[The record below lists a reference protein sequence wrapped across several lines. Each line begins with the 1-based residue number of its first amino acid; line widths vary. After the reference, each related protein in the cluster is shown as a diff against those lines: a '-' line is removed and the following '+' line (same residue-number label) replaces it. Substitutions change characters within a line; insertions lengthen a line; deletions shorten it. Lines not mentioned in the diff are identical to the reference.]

1 MSPRLNPRAQ
11 RLRGL
16 ARKEVLQI
24 TRDPSALL
32 IAFLLP
38 FILLFINGFG
48 LSLDAHRLKLA
59 VVTEAGSAP
68 LRGIEQALDASP
80 YLDVYW
86 EPSGQAALT
95 ALDTGNVRGILTLRQ
110 DFIQRLERPTRWP
123 AQAQLAVNATDPNTA
138 RLLTG
143 YVQGAFSAWLADT
156 MTERRFAPPGGI
168 GLETRFWYNPDLRSS
183 DFIVPGIIALVM
195 SMTGTLLTAL
205 IVSREWERGTME
217 SMLASPATM
226 AELVGA
232 KLGVYFV
239 LGMASM
245 AMAALLTVTVFG
257 VPLRGS
263 VLVLTLTAALFLI
276 FALAQG
282 LFISTLARNQF
293 VAAQLSFLTT
303 MMPAM
308 MLSGM
313 LFDIAS
319 MPRWLQLIT
328 CFIPARYFVS
338 ALQTL
343 FLAGDI
349 WSVLLPN
356 LFGLFAAAAITI
368 AATLAVTHRRLD

>member
-1 MSPRLNPRAQ
+1 MSPALQ

-16 ARKEVLQI
+16 VRKETLQI
-24 TRDPSALL
+24 IRDPSALL

-38 FILLFINGFG
+38 FILLIINGFG
-48 LSLDAHRLKLA
+48 MSLDARHLKLA
-59 VVTEAGSAP
+59 AVVEAGASP
-68 LRGIEQALDASP
+68 TRSIEQALDASP
-80 YLDVYW
+80 YLSIYW
-86 EPSGQAALT
+86 APSGQAAKA
-95 ALDTGNVRGILTLRQ
+95 ALAAGQVRGILTLRQ
-110 DFIQRLERPTRWP
+110 DFAQRLARPQRWP
-123 AQAQLAVNATDPNTA
+123 ATAQLAVNATDPNTA
-138 RLLTG
+138 RLLAG
-143 YVQGAFSAWLADT
+143 YAQGAFISWLRDT
-156 MTERRFAPPGGI
+156 ATERALNADSGAQ
-168 GLETRFWYNPDLRSS
+168 LETRFWFNPALASA

-217 SMLASPATM
+217 SMLAAPASM

-232 KLGVYFV
+232 KLGTYFV
-239 LGMASM
+239 LGMGSV
-245 AMAALLTVTVFG
+245 AMSVLLTIFVFG

-263 VLVLTLTAALFLI
+263 VLAIGITAALFMI
-276 FALAQG
+276 FTLAQG

-293 VAAQLSFLTT
+293 VAAQLAFITT

-328 CFIPARYFVS
+328 YAIPARYFVS
-338 ALQTL
+338 ALQTI

-356 LFGLFAAAAITI
+356 LLGLAISAAITVT
-368 AATLAVTHRRLD
+368 ATLAITHRRLD

>member
-1 MSPRLNPRAQ
+1 MNPRLQ

-16 ARKEVLQI
+16 AVKETLQI
-24 TRDPSALL
+24 FRDPSALL

-38 FILLFINGFG
+38 FILLFINGYG
-48 LSLDAHRLKLA
+48 ISLDAHHLKLA
-59 VVTEAGSAP
+59 AVVEAGSAP
-68 LRGIEQALDASP
+68 SRSVEQALDATP
-80 YLDVYW
+80 YLSVVW
-86 EPSGQAALT
+86 EPSGQAAQA
-95 ALDTGNVRGILTLRQ
+95 ALAAGQVRGILTLRQ
-110 DFIQRLERPTRWP
+110 DFVQKLERPARWP

-138 RLLTG
+138 RLLQG
-143 YVQGAFSAWLADT
+143 YVEGAFGVWVDDA
-156 MTERRFAPPGGI
+156 MTERAMTASSVD
-168 GLETRFWYNPDLRSS
+168 LEPQFWYNPQLASA
-183 DFIVPGIIALVM
+183 DFIIPGVIALVM

-205 IVSREWERGTME
+205 IVAREWERGTME
-217 SMLASPATM
+217 SMLASPAGM
-226 AELVGA
+226 GEMVGA
-232 KLGVYFV
+232 KLGTYFV

-245 AMAALLTVTVFG
+245 AMSVLLSVTIFG

-263 VLVLTLTAALFLI
+263 IGALGLTASLFMI
-276 FALAQG
+276 FTLAQG

-293 VAAQLSFLTT
+293 VAAQLSFITT

-328 CFIPARYFVS
+328 YCIPARYFVS

-343 FLAGDI
+343 FLAGDV

-356 LFGLFAAAAITI
+356 LAGLAISAAITI
-368 AATLAVTHRRLD
+368 AATMAVTHRRLD

>member
-1 MSPRLNPRAQ
+1 
-11 RLRGL
+11 
-16 ARKEVLQI
+16 
-24 TRDPSALL
+24 
-32 IAFLLP
+32 
-38 FILLFINGFG
+38 
-48 LSLDAHRLKLA
+48 
-59 VVTEAGSAP
+59 
-68 LRGIEQALDASP
+68 
-80 YLDVYW
+80 
-86 EPSGQAALT
+86 
-95 ALDTGNVRGILTLRQ
+95 
-110 DFIQRLERPTRWP
+110 
-123 AQAQLAVNATDPNTA
+123 
-138 RLLTG
+138 
-143 YVQGAFSAWLADT
+143 
-156 MTERRFAPPGGI
+156 
-168 GLETRFWYNPDLRSS
+168 LETRFWYNPDLRSS

-226 AELVGA
+226 TELVGA

>member
-1 MSPRLNPRAQ
+1 MSPRAQ

-16 ARKEVLQI
+16 AHKEMLQI
-24 TRDPSALL
+24 IRDPSALL

-59 VVTEAGSAP
+59 VVTEAGSSP
-68 LRGIEQALDASP
+68 VRGIEQALDASP
-80 YLDVYW
+80 YLDIYW
-86 EPSGQAALT
+86 APSGRAAES
-95 ALDTGNVRGILTLRQ
+95 ALDSGEVRGILTLRQ
-110 DFIQRLERPTRWP
+110 DFAQRLERPERWP

-138 RLLTG
+138 RLLAA
-143 YVQGAFSAWLADT
+143 YVQGAFSSWLSDT
-156 MTERRFAPPGGI
+156 MTERVLVPPGAI
-168 GLETRFWYNPDLRSS
+168 DLETRFWYNPDLRSA

-205 IVSREWERGTME
+205 IVAREWERGTME

-245 AMAALLTVTVFG
+245 AMAAVLTVTVFG

-263 VLVLTLTAALFLI
+263 VLVLTLTSALFLI

-282 LFISTLARNQF
+282 LFISTIARNQF
-293 VAAQLSFLTT
+293 VAAQLSFITT
-303 MMPAM
+303 MLPAM

-328 CFIPARYFVS
+328 CFIPARYFVA

-343 FLAGDI
+343 FLAGNV

-356 LFGLFAAAAITI
+356 LAGLAVAAAIAI